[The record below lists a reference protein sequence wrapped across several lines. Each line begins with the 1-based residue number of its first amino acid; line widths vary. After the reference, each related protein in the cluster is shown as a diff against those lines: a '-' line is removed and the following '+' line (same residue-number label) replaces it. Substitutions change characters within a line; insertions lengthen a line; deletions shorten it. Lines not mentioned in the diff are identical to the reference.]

1 MVLIENN
8 YAQEYNIFSLKKKI
22 NTYTDTP
29 FKKLN
34 SNLVLLLVCNQHL
47 YFEMLFTRFLTK
59 IVDYLNVCPQN
70 VCNGQIAHI
79 YYKLVIT
86 VSFKACLTLSWAIL
100 L

>member
-47 YFEMLFTRFLTK
+47 YF
-59 IVDYLNVCPQN
+59 
-70 VCNGQIAHI
+70 
-79 YYKLVIT
+79 
-86 VSFKACLTLSWAIL
+86 
-100 L
+100 